1 MKNQDKEKMLLE
13 DTSRYDFNTTIDKLT
28 AAITDSGWKIP
39 ATHDLQNTIKNFG
52 KDILPVKILEICH
65 PKHSSRLLELDNERI
80 VSTFMPCRISVYEKS
95 DGKVYISRINASMLS
110 KSFGGIV
117 EEVMS
122 ASNDE
127 MEEMIKPILVAKKWT
142 RDTICM

>member
-1 MKNQDKEKMLLE
+1 MKNPEKEKMMLE
-13 DTSRYDFNTTIDKLT
+13 DTSRYDFNTTIEKLT

-52 KDILPVKILEICH
+52 KDILPVRILEICH

-95 DGKVYISRINASMLS
+95 DGKVYISRINASMLA

-117 EEVMS
+117 EEVMT

>member
-1 MKNQDKEKMLLE
+1 MEKGPETNMLLE
-13 DTSRYDFNTTIDKLT
+13 SQCKYNFADTVEKLNQ
-28 AAITDSGWKIP
+28 AVMEAGWKMP
-39 ATHDLQNTIKNFG
+39 ATHDLQNTIRNFG
-52 KDILPVKILEICH
+52 KEILPIKILEICH

-95 DGKVYISRINASMLS
+95 DGKVYISRINAALLS

-122 ASNDE
+122 LANSE
-127 MEEMIKPILVAKKWT
+127 MEKMIRPFLY
-142 RDTICM
+142 